1 MRLRGSQEQERRVM
15 VLPREVEHRQLTQ
28 LRQVQSQHHQWIPD
42 EKEAQQ
48 ERLRTVVRAFFF
60 FFEML

>member
-1 MRLRGSQEQERRVM
+1 M